1 MVCEAQPIPPSA
13 AARRRLDT
21 ARSVAVTRARE
32 PQDDLDAIVLK
43 ALSKEPDR
51 RYGSAAELSQ
61 DIQRHLDGLPVRAR
75 KDSVGYRAGKFVRRH
90 KAVVATATLAGLSLL
105 GGTGVAVHQA
115 HVAGTERAR
124 AERRFNDVRKL
135 ANSFLFDFHDAI
147 KDLPGS
153 TAARELVV
161 KKALQYLDSLAQ
173 EASGDRSLQRELA
186 VAYDKVGDVQ
196 GQLYQANVGAT
207 REARAS
213 YQKAVALRESL
224 VAADPRDRQLRRD
237 LSASYT
243 KIGDMLWLTGNPAR
257 AADMNRRALAL
268 DEVLAADE
276 PSNPK
281 ARERLASTYSM
292 LGLMIG
298 ASGDA
303 ATGLEN
309 CRKALALFE
318 ALAAAAPTDTDVR
331 RKLADTHRK
340 IGDILEGAVRDRPG
354 ALAAYSKTLS
364 IDEALAAA
372 GPTNPTLRYRL
383 VADHFNIGD
392 VQARMG
398 DKTAALESYRKAAMI
413 MEPLAAADPAN
424 GQYRSALGSVY
435 QRFGA
440 MQAEVGHVDTALA
453 YLRRAL
459 AIQESVLAKDPS
471 NAISR
476 AFIADSAAGLGN
488 VYSKLAAAAAT
499 SRRDR
504 IRYWLVARSWYQR
517 GYDLWLELR
526 KRGSTT
532 GDEAAR
538 PEDLARDIAK
548 CDAALAN
555 LKTTPP
561 RGKGSH

>member
-1 MVCEAQPIPPSA
+1 MEPIPPSA
-13 AARRRLDT
+13 AARGRIGT
-21 ARSVAVTRARE
+21 ARAVATTRVRE
-32 PQDDLDAIVLK
+32 LRDDLDAIALK
-43 ALSKEPDR
+43 ALSKEPAR
-51 RYGSAAELSQ
+51 RYGSVEALSQ
-61 DIQRHLDGLPVRAR
+61 DIQRHLAGLPVQAR
-75 KDSVGYRAGKFVRRH
+75 KDSLGYRSGKFVRRH
-90 KAVVATATLAGLSLL
+90 KAAVAGASVAVLSLL
-105 GGTGVAVHQA
+105 VVTTVAVGQA
-115 HVAGTERAR
+115 RMARAQRAR

-153 TAARELVV
+153 TAARELVI

-186 VAYDKVGDVQ
+186 AAYDKVGDVQ
-196 GQLYQANVGAT
+196 GQIYQANVGAT
-207 REARAS
+207 REARGS

-224 VAADPRDRQLRRD
+224 AAADPSDRQLRRD

-243 KIGDMLWLTGNPAR
+243 KIGDMLWLTGNPAG
-257 AADMNRRALAL
+257 AADTNRRALAI
-268 DEVLAADE
+268 DEALAAEE

-292 LGLMIG
+292 LGLMVG

-303 ATGLEN
+303 AGGLEN
-309 CRKALALFE
+309 CRRGLALFE
-318 ALAAAAPTDTDVR
+318 ALAAAAPADTAVR
-331 RKLADTHRK
+331 GKLADTHRR

-354 ALAAYSKTLS
+354 ALAAYRKTLN

-372 GPTNPTLRYRL
+372 GPTNATLRYHL
-383 VADHFNIGD
+383 MADHFNIGD

-398 DKTAALESYRKAAMI
+398 DKTAALASYHQAATI

-440 MQAEVGHVDTALA
+440 MQAEVGQVDTALA

-471 NAISR
+471 NAMSR

-488 VYSKLAAAAAT
+488 VYSKLASSAAR
-499 SRRDR
+499 SRHDR
-504 IRYWLVARSWYQR
+504 IRYLLEARSWYQR

-538 PEDLARDIAK
+538 PDDLARDIAR
-548 CDAALAN
+548 CDAALTN
-555 LKTTPP
+555 LKTPP
-561 RGKGSH
+561 PGRERKH